1 MFLRYIAN
9 KIYLEATDSIKEEFL
24 HPEIFSIKRHINLR
38 EEHASVPLVL
48 LLTNKCN
55 AICTYCYVNANKTKK
70 IMSFKLAKKVIDAAL
85 IKNSKLDIYFF
96 GGGEPTIAFALMKKI
111 QVYTSSFKNK
121 QINLFLISNGF
132 FNKSVAKWIASNI
145 KHISISCDGP
155 PYIQNKNR
163 PLIGKQDSSSI
174 LEENLN
180 FLLQKGASVV
190 LRVTITMNSS
200 KKQKEIIEYAFRL
213 GIKKLL
219 FAPFRTT
226 NKSRKNKVKAVNY
239 FKFAQDFLKANE
251 LADIFGS
258 KIISDFFPIEPK
270 DSMCGFESPNIAV
283 SYSGHVTTCWESSIS
298 YTDKRDEFVY
308 GRIGDNGEIRKNP
321 RSWDKITK
329 RTPDNIDEC
338 RSCFLKRS
346 CAGGCAA
353 THFQAT
359 GDIMKLDKNRCDASR
374 WLVKQ
379 YILCLARQQNIN
391 IKPFFEQNQNKTYF
405 ITYFNRFRVGRKNI
419 MEFNPFIEISKSNLD
434 DLSLLTKL
442 IVKYRDKKG
451 YSPILFFLNFIFS
464 PDNLNINT
472 GHKIIT
478 FLKTLSDHKIHFIIT
493 APLPS
498 CIFSTEDLSFIITNY
513 KSPET
518 LITSL
523 SFFRIIN
530 NFYYFNN
537 INSKIKY
544 SALVKRE
551 ILFKRALE
559 IKPFQIYNKCCKCP
573 LFLQKSCGGVFNK
586 ININI
591 EKKY

>member
-1 MFLRYIAN
+1 MFLRYLAN
-9 KIYLEATDSIKEEFL
+9 KIYLEDTDSIKEEL
-24 HPEIFSIKRHINLR
+24 LRPEIFSIKRCINFK
-38 EEHASVPLVL
+38 EEHVSAPLVL

-55 AICTYCYVNANKTKK
+55 AICTYCYVDANKTKK
-70 IMSFKLAKKVIDAAL
+70 IMSFELAKKVIDAAL
-85 IKNSKLDIYFF
+85 IKKSKLDIFFF
-96 GGGEPTIAFALMKKI
+96 GGGEPTMAFALMKKI
-111 QVYTSSFKNK
+111 QIYTSSFKNK
-121 QINLFLISNGF
+121 QINLYLISNGF
-132 FNKSVAKWIASNI
+132 FNKSIAKWIASNI

-163 PLIGKQDSSSI
+163 PLIGGQDSSSI
-174 LEENLN
+174 LEENIN
-180 FLLQKGASVV
+180 FLLQKKVSVV
-190 LRVTITMNSS
+190 FRVTITMSSS

-213 GIKKLL
+213 GIKTLL
-219 FAPFRTT
+219 FSPFRTT
-226 NKSRKNKVKAVNY
+226 NKSKKNKVKTVNY

-251 LADIFGS
+251 LANIFGS

-270 DSMCGFESPNIAV
+270 DSMCGFESPNTAV
-283 SYSGHVTTCWESSIS
+283 SYSGYVTTCWESSVS
-298 YTDKRDEFVY
+298 YADKLDEFVY
-308 GRIGDNGEIRKNP
+308 GRIGDNGEIQKMP
-321 RSWDKITK
+321 QSWDKITK
-329 RTPDNIDEC
+329 RTPNNIDDC
-338 RSCFLKRS
+338 RSCFLKWS

-359 GDIMKLDKNRCDASR
+359 GDIMKLEKNRCDATR

-379 YILCLARQQNIN
+379 YILYLARQQYRN
-391 IKPFFEQNQNKTYF
+391 IKPFFEQDKNKTYF

-419 MEFNPFIEISKSNLD
+419 MEFNPLIEISKYNLD
-434 DLSLLTKL
+434 DLSFL
-442 IVKYRDKKG
+442 IKSIIKYRDKKG

-464 PDNLNINT
+464 PDNLSLNT

-498 CIFSTEDLSFIITNY
+498 CIFSTEDLSFVVKKY

-518 LITSL
+518 IIASL
-523 SFFRIIN
+523 SFFRVIN

-544 SALVKRE
+544 SAFVKRE
-551 ILFKRALE
+551 TLFKKALE

-573 LFLQKSCGGVFNK
+573 LLLQKKCGGVFNK